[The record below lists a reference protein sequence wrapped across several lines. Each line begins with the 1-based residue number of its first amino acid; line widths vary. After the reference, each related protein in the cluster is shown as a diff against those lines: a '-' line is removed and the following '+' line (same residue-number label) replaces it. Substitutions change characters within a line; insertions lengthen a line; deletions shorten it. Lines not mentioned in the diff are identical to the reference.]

1 MKKLE
6 SVSYKNVKLT
16 GGFWKKWQETV
27 AMNTVNAV
35 YEQFAA
41 SGRISAMTHTWRE
54 GEENR
59 PHIFYDS
66 DIAKWMEGA
75 AYILQY
81 AKNPELEDKVDAIVN
96 LIEDGMSSEGYFN
109 SYYQTIE
116 PANRWTNRVNHELY
130 CAGHLMEAAVAYYEV
145 TGKRKFLDLMCRY
158 ADYIEEIFVQ
168 TEGAKFHTPGHEEI
182 ELALVKLYKATGEE
196 RYLALSKH
204 FIDVRGTREEMM
216 FDFFK
221 NHPTYA
227 QDQNPVREQQSAEGH
242 VVRYTYLFSGAADIA
257 KEYGDT
263 ELLEACERTFD
274 EAVRNKMYITGG
286 MGNMKHGEAF
296 GPAYF
301 LPNFEAYTETC
312 ASIGFMF
319 LAKRIL
325 NMDPD
330 SRFADNMELQMYN
343 GALAGISLDGNS
355 FFYEN
360 PLEQKPTDLE
370 FFHRVGANGRPASR
384 VRLFGCSCCPPNILR
399 LIASLGDYYYS
410 TDGECTIYTHLYGA
424 NRAEIK
430 LGEKKIVL
438 TQSTHYPEDGRVTI
452 RVTAKD
458 PVKATLAFRIPGWCK
473 NATVTC
479 GGKSPDRIE
488 KGYAYFDGEWKT
500 GDKVELNFRM
510 DVRVMEADPRVY
522 ADCGKVA
529 LMRGPMVYC
538 LEETDNGQSL
548 GDIRL
553 SAKPGFKVKYEPDLL
568 SGVTTITFRGSR
580 RDDDF
585 GGALYREYNP
595 VRKEEQEFKAIPYY
609 AWNNRGEGELAV
621 WILR

>member
-196 RYLALSKH
+196 RYLALSK
-204 FIDVRGTREEMM
+204 IIPPTPRTRILSGNSKVPRAMWSGI
-216 FDFFK
+216 
-221 NHPTYA
+221 PTSS
-227 QDQNPVREQQSAEGH
+227 PVR
-242 VVRYTYLFSGAADIA
+242 
-257 KEYGDT
+257 
-263 ELLEACERTFD
+263 
-274 EAVRNKMYITGG
+274 
-286 MGNMKHGEAF
+286 
-296 GPAYF
+296 
-301 LPNFEAYTETC
+301 
-312 ASIGFMF
+312 
-319 LAKRIL
+319 RIL
-325 NMDPD
+325 PRNMAIRNFLKP
-330 SRFADNMELQMYN
+330 AN
-343 GALAGISLDGNS
+343 A
-355 FFYEN
+355 
-360 PLEQKPTDLE
+360 PLTK
-370 FFHRVGANGRPASR
+370 R
-384 VRLFGCSCCPPNILR
+384 
-399 LIASLGDYYYS
+399 
-410 TDGECTIYTHLYGA
+410 
-424 NRAEIK
+424 
-430 LGEKKIVL
+430 
-438 TQSTHYPEDGRVTI
+438 
-452 RVTAKD
+452 
-458 PVKATLAFRIPGWCK
+458 
-473 NATVTC
+473 
-479 GGKSPDRIE
+479 
-488 KGYAYFDGEWKT
+488 
-500 GDKVELNFRM
+500 
-510 DVRVMEADPRVY
+510 
-522 ADCGKVA
+522 
-529 LMRGPMVYC
+529 
-538 LEETDNGQSL
+538 
-548 GDIRL
+548 
-553 SAKPGFKVKYEPDLL
+553 
-568 SGVTTITFRGSR
+568 
-580 RDDDF
+580 
-585 GGALYREYNP
+585 
-595 VRKEEQEFKAIPYY
+595 
-609 AWNNRGEGELAV
+609 
-621 WILR
+621 